1 MRAREM
7 WPWSGLALVA
17 LGLTGCVAHG
27 ATKPI
32 DVLSAFSASDG
43 QRIEVR
49 GFLRYGDDA
58 RGMWQSQASF
68 RDYTPESAP
77 ACITL
82 WNAGAF
88 REQLLRRDRSMITIT
103 GKVRVEPPLHPDEI
117 SLGRCSDVGLI
128 IERIG

>member
-1 MRAREM
+1 M
-7 WPWSGLALVA
+7 
-17 LGLTGCVAHG
+17 TGCVAHG

-32 DVLSAFSASDG
+32 DVLSAFSANDG

-58 RGMWQSQASF
+58 RGVWQSQASY
-68 RDYTPESAP
+68 RDYTPEAAP

-88 REQLLRRDRSMITIT
+88 REQLLRRDGSTITIT
-103 GKVRVEPPLHPDEI
+103 GKVRVEPPLHAGEI
-117 SLGRCSDVGLI
+117 SLGRCSDVGLV
-128 IERIG
+128 IERLR